1 MVLHCWGVQQDNLV
15 LSVDLIA
22 ESGHPRV
29 FLSWC
34 FEH

>member
-1 MVLHCWGVQQDNLV
+1 MVLHCWGVQKDNLV
-15 LSVDLIA
+15 LSVDLI
-22 ESGHPRV
+22 EEIGHPKV